1 MLRFVNIAYAIN
13 GKTILR
19 NVSLEINR
27 GEAVALLGKSGV
39 GKTTLL
45 KIGAGILK
53 PTSGV
58 VERRASRVGYV
69 PQSIGLIETATVLEN
84 VLIASGYPLGV
95 FIGRWPRHLVE
106 KAAQVLHQVGL
117 GDKLKEPVANL
128 SGGEKQRV
136 AIARALLYGA
146 EIILADEPVSNL
158 DFQTAED
165 VLKLLT
171 SFKGNG
177 AVLAVLHD
185 VDLALK
191 YFDKGYRLEGGMAYR
206 IW

>member
-1 MLRFVNIAYAIN
+1 MLRYINVSYAVN

-19 NVSLEINR
+19 DVTLEINR
-27 GEAVALLGKSGV
+27 GEAVALLGKSGA

-53 PTSGV
+53 PTSGII
-58 VERRASRVGYV
+58 ERHVSRIGYI
-69 PQSIGLIETATVLEN
+69 PQSIGLIEGATVLEN
-84 VLIASGYPLGV
+84 VLIASGNPLGI
-95 FIGRWPRHLVE
+95 FTGRWPRHLIE
-106 KAAQVLHQVGL
+106 KAVQVLRQVGL
-117 GDKLKEPVANL
+117 GDRLREPVANL

-136 AIARALLYGA
+136 AIARALIYGA

-158 DFQTAED
+158 DLQTAED
-165 VLKLLT
+165 VLKLLIA
-171 SFKGNG
+171 FKENG

-185 VDLALK
+185 VDLAIK
-191 YFDKGYRLEGGMAYR
+191 YFDKGYRLEGGKAYR